1 MNFFLLTI
9 LNICLFLQYD
19 FYYHLKNLPFQE
31 VLSFFAEKTTLLK
44 EKKVNDIIL
53 DLGFGFGKTL
63 EHNYELLKKMELF
76 KNMNLP
82 ILTGI
87 SRKSMLYKL
96 LDTDPSQALNATSI
110 TNTIAL
116 QKGSSILRV
125 HDVKEALEAIIIL
138 QQIS

>member
-1 MNFFLLTI
+1 M
-9 LNICLFLQYD
+9 
-19 FYYHLKNLPFQE
+19 
-31 VLSFFAEKTTLLK
+31 
-44 EKKVNDIIL
+44 NDIIL